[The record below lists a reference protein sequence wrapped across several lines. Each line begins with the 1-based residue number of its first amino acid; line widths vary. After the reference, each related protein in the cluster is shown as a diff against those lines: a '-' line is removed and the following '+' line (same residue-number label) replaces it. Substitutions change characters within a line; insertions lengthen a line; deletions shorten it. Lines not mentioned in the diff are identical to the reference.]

1 MAKNSVL
8 GSPRSVAKLPHQGF
22 NLSSKLKFTSTSG
35 QLLPVMYDHLRPGEK
50 VRLNYSMF
58 TRTQPLD
65 TAAMVDIHEYV
76 DFFFVPMRKIYN
88 NFDQLITSVDD
99 AHSVLLKDKIIPS
112 SLQVIP
118 SFSLSNLAANIV
130 FDQSVVPT
138 NGEVGSYFGYFDL
151 FYQGAGRLLDMLSL
165 SPSVLFNKQGSQA
178 GQIEYTTAED
188 YYPNV
193 NISSLLAYQAIY
205 YDYYRLSNWEQNYVG
220 AYNIDDMP
228 NNFDI
233 APRTAGMSKERIKK
247 MFELH
252 YRAYNRDYFKAIEPS
267 PLLSPVGTLSSLAS
281 GMLSMPSI
289 NQWLG
294 LSDDYVTTNQFDST
308 EQSSTSSLYGNVL
321 TNVGLQQ
328 DTDSGHISLS
338 SLRTAYAYEKLL
350 KITNRAGK
358 HYDDQILAHFG
369 FKVPHGIGNE
379 VYYLGGGHS
388 LLAIGE
394 VISTAD
400 TFGGTEENPTGA
412 NLAQIAGK
420 GYATNKPMKDINFTA
435 PCDGILMAIY
445 SCVPRL
451 NYVIGLDR
459 LHTRLTKYD
468 YPQPELDNLGMQPL
482 FGYQGVQSSHLPA
495 ERMGWQYRYME
506 SKSKFNKSTHAFL
519 GRDAFGQDDYKPAAF
534 HSWTIAPLPFNNSEL
549 EPANWYEFLLC
560 RPTDLNDIFL
570 VQYNPALS
578 REQFFSN
585 DRRWFDLM
593 YQRDPLL
600 HDISF
605 KYFKTSFMSTFGLDD
620 IDI

>member
-118 SFSLSNLAANIV
+118 SFSLQNFAASIIFENG
-130 FDQSVVPT
+130 STVPSDS
-138 NGEVGSYFGYFDL
+138 EYGSYGGYFEI

-165 SPSVLFNKQGSQA
+165 SPSVLFNKQGAQA
-178 GQIEYTTAED
+178 GQIEYTTPED
-188 YYPNV
+188 YFPNV

-267 PLLSPVGTLSSLAS
+267 PLLSPVGTLDSLAPNS
-281 GMLSMPSI
+281 ISMSTI

-294 LSDDYVTTNQFDST
+294 LGSDSISTNQYDDTGVGLIDTEFGST
-308 EQSSTSSLYGNVL
+308 L
-321 TNVGLQQ
+321 TNVGLYA
-328 DTDSGHISLS
+328 DSDYVTSLS
-338 SLRTAYAYEKLL
+338 SLRTAYAFEKLL

-358 HYDDQILAHFG
+358 HYDDQILAHLG

-570 VQYNPALS
+570 VQYNPSLY
-578 REQFFSN
+578 RTLFYSN
-585 DRRWFDLM
+585 ERRWFDLM
-593 YQRDPLL
+593 YSRDPLL